1 MTTLHPSDWA
11 NLVDKF
17 EKDDALFQKFYK
29 SVQLNQ
35 RVHVADLSYDII
47 CTDTCGRV
55 TLLPVIPSVKPQPS
69 VILSHLGQET
79 IQPVR
84 ANFFQE

>member
-29 SVQLNQ
+29 SV
-35 RVHVADLSYDII
+35 
-47 CTDTCGRV
+47 
-55 TLLPVIPSVKPQPS
+55 
-69 VILSHLGQET
+69 
-79 IQPVR
+79 
-84 ANFFQE
+84 